1 MLEKIKIL
9 LIISSLVLFGGCT
22 TIKAKGINNPP
33 TKNFVKI
40 IHTINIVSCSD
51 PKDKKCPIG
60 ERFSSGSGMAI
71 FLLPNITTV
80 ITAGHVCDVNPT
92 EKIKNFSQTV
102 EVLDSENKIH
112 QAYPILISHNNQ
124 KGSIDA
130 CLLYVPSLDLK
141 GSKANF
147 KNPKIGEE
155 LYYIGA
161 PMGIY
166 HPPNPLIFKG
176 IFSGDINPS
185 TSQITA
191 PATGGAS
198 GSAVLNMD
206 NEVVG
211 VIWGTKL
218 HFNNASVMTN
228 PKAFRLFLKNGKNKL
243 KSFLTKN
250 N

>member
-9 LIISSLVLFGGCT
+9 SIILFIVLIGGCT
-22 TIKAKGINNPP
+22 TIQANSITNPP
-33 TKNFVKI
+33 TNNFVKI
-40 IHTINIVSCSD
+40 IHSINIISCAD
-51 PKDKKCPIG
+51 PDDKRCPIG
-60 ERFSSGSGMAI
+60 ERYSTGSGMAI
-71 FLLPNITTV
+71 FLMPNITTV
-80 ITAGHVCDVNPT
+80 ITAGHVCDVGPT
-92 EKIKNFSQTV
+92 NKIKSFSQTV
-102 EVLDSENKIH
+102 EVLDSKNMTH

-130 CLLYVPSLDLK
+130 CLLYVPTLELK
-141 GSKANF
+141 GSRVSSTS
-147 KNPKIGEE
+147 PKIGEE

-161 PMGIY
+161 PLGIY

-191 PATGGAS
+191 PAAGGAS
-198 GSAVLNMD
+198 GSAILNMR

-211 VIWGTKL
+211 IIWGTKI

-228 PKAFRLFLKNGKNKL
+228 PRSFRIFLKNGKRKL
-243 KSFLTKN
+243 KDLISK
-250 N
+250 